1 MIHTSRQLKA
11 LVRNIAKGDSAK
23 AQIIIRN
30 YVTERFLERLSLSQY
45 RSNVILKGGT
55 LIAAMVGLDNRSTMD
70 VDTTLKKL
78 PLNETTVRTIV
89 DDIIAVQLE
98 DGMSFE
104 IKNVSQIMDDADYPG
119 IRLMLDTTLE
129 NMHTPLKIDFS
140 ANDVITPREMPFAFR
155 LSFEER
161 TIPVLAY
168 NLETILS
175 EKLETLLSRGTANTR
190 MRDFYDI
197 HVLTNTPTQ
206 RIDNTTL
213 KKAFKGTCNKR
224 SSQILLPDMDL
235 ILQEIAESAS
245 LVALWKSYQRK
256 YQYASSVSWNDVIK
270 SIRALAEIV
279 K

>member
-30 YVTERFLERLSLSQY
+30 YVTERFLERLSLSKY
-45 RSNVILKGGT
+45 RSNLILKGGT

-78 PLNETTVRTIV
+78 PLSETTVRTII
-89 DDIIAVQLE
+89 DDVIAVQLE
-98 DGMSFE
+98 DGMTFE
-104 IKNVSQIMDDADYPG
+104 IKSVSQIMDDADYPG

-140 ANDVITPREMPFAFR
+140 ANDVITPREMQFAFR
-155 LSFEER
+155 LSFEDR

-168 NLETILS
+168 NLETVLV

-197 HVLTNTPTQ
+197 YILTNTPTQ
-206 RIDNTTL
+206 HIDNATL
-213 KKAFKGTCNKR
+213 KKAFRETCKNR
-224 SSQILLPDMDL
+224 GSLILLPDMDL
-235 ILQEIAESAS
+235 ILKEVAESAS
-245 LVALWKSYQRK
+245 QVALWKSYQRK
-256 YQYASSVSWNDVIK
+256 YQYASSVSWKDVI
-270 SIRALAEIV
+270 SSVRALAEIV

>member
-197 HVLTNTPTQ
+197 HVLTNTSMH
-206 RIDNTTL
+206 IDNATL
-213 KKAFKGTCNKR
+213 KKAFIGTCNKR
-224 SSQILLPDMDL
+224 GSLVLVPDMDL
-235 ILQEIAESAS
+235 ILQEIAESSS
-245 LVALWKSYQRK
+245 LAALWKSYQRK
-256 YQYASSVSWNDVIK
+256 YQYASKVSWNDVIK
-270 SIRALAEIV
+270 SVRALAEIV

>member
-1 MIHTSRQLKA
+1 
-11 LVRNIAKGDSAK
+11 
-23 AQIIIRN
+23 
-30 YVTERFLERLSLSQY
+30 
-45 RSNVILKGGT
+45 
-55 LIAAMVGLDNRSTMD
+55 
-70 VDTTLKKL
+70 
-78 PLNETTVRTIV
+78 
-89 DDIIAVQLE
+89 
-98 DGMSFE
+98 MSFE

-155 LSFEER
+155 LSFEDR

-197 HVLTNTPTQ
+197 HVLTNTSTQ
-206 RIDNTTL
+206 RIDNTTF
-213 KKAFKGTCNKR
+213 KKAFNGTCNKR
-224 SSQILLPDMDL
+224 GSQILLPDMDL
-235 ILQEIAESAS
+235 ILQEIAESTS
-245 LVALWKSYQRK
+245 LIALWKSYQRK